1 MAGALQAQ
9 FLLPFTHQQPDVP
22 RSEEVL
28 CYYSA
33 DNLRGLWANWEGR
46 WQENGAPSTATT
58 SYGEGGILQTL
69 AINRRFDWNAG
80 GGDDRNGAVNVFN
93 WGLGGRDFYVGIA
106 TDSGGR
112 HLTFDNS
119 LGFDWSSAGQD
130 DGLPGTLSPANSAGN
145 DIEAYPGSYALS
157 YGLWFKYKKSGNGSS
172 SSRQPIGNLASSNP
186 PSGQVKVGWYIDDSD
201 SKLRAVRRDS
211 SGNFTVA
218 KTFNFVFS
226 EDTLY
231 SLVLTMSTSGNM
243 KLYVDG
249 TLRDSYTESNTI
261 NEVGYVLGNWQ
272 FSTSTDAGYTTATWC
287 GRWYKSVWWKIEL
300 SSTEVST
307 FHDNG
312 SKSPAIWAG
321 T

>member
-80 GGDDRNGAVNVFN
+80 GSDDRNGSVGVFN
-93 WGLGGRDFYVGIA
+93 FSGGDGTERKFWVGIS
-106 TDSGGR
+106 TDSYGR
-112 HLTFDNS
+112 HVTFE
-119 LGFDWSSAGQD
+119 SADGWQWGSASNND
-130 DGLPGTLSPANSAGN
+130 YDGLPATISPANSAGN

-243 KLYVDG
+243 KLYVD
-249 TLRDSYTESNTI
+249 
-261 NEVGYVLGNWQ
+261 
-272 FSTSTDAGYTTATWC
+272 
-287 GRWYKSVWWKIEL
+287 
-300 SSTEVST
+300 
-307 FHDNG
+307 
-312 SKSPAIWAG
+312 
-321 T
+321 